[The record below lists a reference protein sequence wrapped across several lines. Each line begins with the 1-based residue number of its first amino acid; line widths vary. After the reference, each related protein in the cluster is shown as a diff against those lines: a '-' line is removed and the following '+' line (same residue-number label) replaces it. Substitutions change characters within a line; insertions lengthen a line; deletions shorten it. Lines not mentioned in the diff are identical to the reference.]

1 MKRIMAAKD
10 GLRGLAALPPTAV
23 TRARVSD
30 VFEFPDS
37 SAEATFA
44 QIGSSGLADKA
55 VGIVRIMQVIILSAR
70 A

>member
-37 SAEATFA
+37 SAERDF
-44 QIGSSGLADKA
+44 
-55 VGIVRIMQVIILSAR
+55 R
-70 A
+70 ANWK